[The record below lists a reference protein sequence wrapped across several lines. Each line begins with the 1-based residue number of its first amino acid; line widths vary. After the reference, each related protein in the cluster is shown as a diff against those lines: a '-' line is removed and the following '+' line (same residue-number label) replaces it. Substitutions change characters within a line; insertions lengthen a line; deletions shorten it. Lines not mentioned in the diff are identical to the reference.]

1 MCARHTCTH
10 VDDTRAAVS
19 YLARSIGPQMA
30 NFYYNEVANGK
41 PSFAQYLETAEAGAK
56 RPRTE
61 AQRA

>member
-1 MCARHTCTH
+1 
-10 VDDTRAAVS
+10 VS